1 VIRKAVL
8 WLVPLLLGV
17 LIASQWQDIIRYVK
31 IRQMSLGQGRPQVVP
46 AAGTTAYPQ
55 NSVGSA
61 ADGTGEF
68 DSARRG
74 GPAPR

>member
-1 VIRKAVL
+1 VIRKAVP

-46 AAGTTAYPQ
+46 AAGNGLP
-55 NSVGSA
+55 S
-61 ADGTGEF
+61 EF
-68 DSARRG
+68 RRQRTRWHG
-74 GPAPR
+74 

>member
-1 VIRKAVL
+1 MIRKAVF
-8 WLVPLLLGV
+8 WLVPVLLGG
-17 LIASQWQDIIRYVK
+17 LIASQWRDIIRYVK

-55 NSVGSA
+55 NPANGA
-61 ADGTGEF
+61 LDGTGQF
-68 DSARRG
+68 ASARRG

>member
-1 VIRKAVL
+1 MIRKAVL
-8 WLVPLLLGV
+8 WAVPVLLGV

-31 IRQMSLGQGRPQVVP
+31 IKQMSLGQGRPQVVP
-46 AAGTTAYPQ
+46 AAGRTVYPQ
-55 NSVGSA
+55 DPASGA
-61 ADGTGEF
+61 PDGTGEF